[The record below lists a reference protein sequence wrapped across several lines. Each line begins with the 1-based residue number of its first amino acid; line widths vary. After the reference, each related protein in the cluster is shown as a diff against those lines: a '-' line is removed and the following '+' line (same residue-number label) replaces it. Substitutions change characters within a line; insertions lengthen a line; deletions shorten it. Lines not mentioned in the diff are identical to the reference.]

1 MHPPG
6 AHTRFPGKSE
16 TRVAINGNLSD
27 LSLADLLQTI
37 SLSRKTGLL
46 EICGDGEVAWI
57 GVSQGGVVRIA
68 FSEQV
73 LELES
78 ALKAAGLD
86 STASEDEK
94 DRVVWDTAI
103 RSVLSIFEWDDGEFR
118 FEPGDDADAVWCGPE
133 GLHLPTPLSP
143 EYLALEGARLEDERS
158 EVSAAAE
165 SAVPAPNLESEPAA
179 EEPAEAAAAASTLP
193 AAIIAIDDDDALLER
208 LKRCAADAGL
218 MMHRFRDPEQVLQR
232 VQHYTL
238 RGEVPCVIVGEG
250 VGADS
255 RSPDRRWD
263 RLIERIHR
271 MSNQA
276 PVLLLRISS
285 APLSVAVSGSFAR
298 TDGPTSSPEERE
310 RLVGEVLSYLGV
322 DA

>member
-16 TRVAINGNLSD
+16 QRVAINGNLSD

-57 GVSQGGVVRIA
+57 GISQGGVVRIA

-78 ALKAAGLD
+78 VLKAAGLD
-86 STASEDEK
+86 SSANADEK

-103 RSVLSIFEWDDGEFR
+103 RSVLSIFEWEEGEFR
-118 FEPGDDADAVWCGPE
+118 FEPGGDADAVWCGPE
-133 GLHLPTPLSP
+133 GLRLPTPLSP
-143 EYLALEGARLEDERS
+143 EYLALEGARIEDERS
-158 EVSAAAE
+158 ECVAAAE
-165 SAVPAPNLESEPAA
+165 PER
-179 EEPAEAAAAASTLP
+179 PAEGSSGAAVAASGLP

-208 LKRCAADAGL
+208 LKRCAGDAGL
-218 MMHRFRDPEQVLQR
+218 LMHRFRDPEQVLQR

-250 VGADS
+250 VGSDS

-263 RLIERIHR
+263 RLIERIRR

-276 PVLLLRISS
+276 PVLLLRVSS
-285 APLSVAVSGSFAR
+285 APLSVAVNGSFAR

-310 RLVGEVLSYLGV
+310 RLVGEVLTYLGV